1 MGSRRDHNFNPF
13 NPSPEHQAILDS
25 VSGFDRDGV
34 DYSDPATI
42 AALLGGPVP
51 PTMKPLALQKRVQAM
66 SKDIFESHANLQGI
80 RKCRPA
86 QPAHPVNSTTPRGHH
101 PETLAEEDEAA
112 EAEGLARSM
121 AKHGRCAPAGLSSFQ
136 EGVRVCSPHWDQIQG

>member
-1 MGSRRDHNFNPF
+1 MDSRRDHNFDPF

-51 PTMKPLALQKRVQAM
+51 PTMKPSALQKRAQAM
-66 SKDIFESHANLQGI
+66 SKDIFESHAELQGI
-80 RKCRPA
+80 RKCLL
-86 QPAHPVNSTTPRGHH
+86 GHVLH
-101 PETLAEEDEAA
+101 SRLI
-112 EAEGLARSM
+112 L
-121 AKHGRCAPAGLSSFQ
+121 
-136 EGVRVCSPHWDQIQG
+136 